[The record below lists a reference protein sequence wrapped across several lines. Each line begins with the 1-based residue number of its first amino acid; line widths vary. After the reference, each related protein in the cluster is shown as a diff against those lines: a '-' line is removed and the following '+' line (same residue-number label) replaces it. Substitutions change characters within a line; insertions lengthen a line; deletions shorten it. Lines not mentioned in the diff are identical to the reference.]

1 MSSQLTHMPVETERV
16 TLRLPVQDLAA
27 LDAFV
32 ETGQFMNR
40 SDVIRAAIK
49 DFVRSRAKEV
59 QEGVDAHKV
68 LIESVGKANDLK
80 TLREEFAAR
89 IEQLEELKKLLK

>member
-1 MSSQLTHMPVETERV
+1 MPVETERV
-16 TLRLPVQDLAA
+16 TLRLPVTDLAA
-27 LDAFV
+27 LDIFV

-59 QEGVDAHKV
+59 QEGMDAHKT
-68 LIESVGKANDLK
+68 LIESAGKARDLK
-80 TLREEFAAR
+80 ALREEFAER
-89 IEQLEELKKLLK
+89 IAQLEELKKLLQ

>member
-1 MSSQLTHMPVETERV
+1 MPTETERV
-16 TLRLPVQDLAA
+16 TLRLPVTDLAA
-27 LDAFV
+27 LDIFV

-59 QEGVDAHKV
+59 REGVDAHRTLV
-68 LIESVGKANDLK
+68 ESRHQAHDLK
-80 TLREEFAAR
+80 ALREEFAAKM
-89 IEQLEELKKLLK
+89 EELKALQDRLK

>member
-1 MSSQLTHMPVETERV
+1 MPADTERV

-59 QEGVDAHKV
+59 AEGVDAQKS
-68 LIESVGKANDLK
+68 LMESASEARKLKDLRDTFLAKIE
-80 TLREEFAAR
+80 E
-89 IEQLEELKKLLK
+89 LEEIKKQLM

>member
-1 MSSQLTHMPVETERV
+1 MPVETERV

-59 QEGVDAHKV
+59 QEGVDAQKS
-68 LIESVGKANDLK
+68 LIDSAAKAHQ
-80 TLREEFAAR
+80 LRELRETFLAK
-89 IEQLEELKKLLK
+89 IEELEELKKLLK

>member
-1 MSSQLTHMPVETERV
+1 MPVETERV
-16 TLRLPVQDLAA
+16 TLRLPVSDLAA

-32 ETGQFMNR
+32 EAGHFMNR

-59 QEGVDAHKV
+59 QEGVDAHKT
-68 LIESVGKANDLK
+68 LIDAAGKAQALK
-80 TLREEFAAR
+80 EMRETFLAR
-89 IEQLEELKKLLK
+89 MDALLEQEMRKALK

>member
-1 MSSQLTHMPVETERV
+1 MPIETERV
-16 TLRLPVQDLAA
+16 TLRLPVTDLAA
-27 LDAFV
+27 LDIFV

-59 QEGVDAHKV
+59 KEGIDAHKTLV
-68 LIESVGKANDLK
+68 ESRQNAHDLQAM
-80 TLREEFAAR
+80 REEFRAKM
-89 IEQLEELKKLLK
+89 EELQALAERLK

>member
-1 MSSQLTHMPVETERV
+1 MPVETERV
-16 TLRLPVQDLAA
+16 TLRLPVSDLAA

-32 ETGQFMNR
+32 ETGQYMNR

-59 QEGVDAHKV
+59 QEGVDAQ
-68 LIESVGKANDLK
+68 K
-80 TLREEFAAR
+80 TLINAAGEAMSLKELRETFLAKMGELEEF
-89 IEQLEELKKLLK
+89 KKLLK

>member
-1 MSSQLTHMPVETERV
+1 MPVETERV

-59 QEGVDAHKV
+59 AEGVDAQRT
-68 LIESVGKANDLK
+68 LINAAGEARSLK
-80 TLREEFAAR
+80 DMRETFLAK
-89 IEQLEELKKLLK
+89 LEELNELKKLLQ

>member
-1 MSSQLTHMPVETERV
+1 MPAETERV

-27 LDAFV
+27 LDIFV

-59 QEGVDAHKV
+59 RDGVDAHKT
-68 LIESVGKANDLK
+68 LMESAAQAQDLK
-80 TLREEFAAR
+80 AMREEFAAKM
-89 IEQLEELKKLLK
+89 EQLTELAKRMK

>member
-1 MSSQLTHMPVETERV
+1 MPVETERV
-16 TLRLPVQDLAA
+16 TLRLPVSDLAA

-59 QEGVDAHKV
+59 QEGVDAQKT
-68 LIESVGKANDLK
+68 LIDAAGRAAQLK
-80 TLREEFAAR
+80 ELREEFAAR
-89 IEQLEELKKLLK
+89 LSQLEDLKKLLQ

>member
-1 MSSQLTHMPVETERV
+1 MPVETERV
-16 TLRLPVQDLAA
+16 TLRLPVTDLAA

-40 SDVIRAAIK
+40 SDVIRAAIR

-59 QEGVDAHKV
+59 AEGVDAQRTLVEAAQRAEQVKEIRAM
-68 LIESVGKANDLK
+68 LRAKMDAEIE
-80 TLREEFAAR
+80 
-89 IEQLEELKKLLK
+89 EQLRKLL

>member
-1 MSSQLTHMPVETERV
+1 MPVETERV

-27 LDAFV
+27 LDVFV

-59 QEGVDAHKV
+59 QEGVDAQRV
-68 LIESVGKANDLK
+68 LMDAAGEAAKLK
-80 TLREEFAAR
+80 NLRETFLAK
-89 IEQLEELKKLLK
+89 IEELEELKKLLK

>member
-1 MSSQLTHMPVETERV
+1 MPVDTERV
-16 TLRLPVQDLAA
+16 TLRLPVTDLAA

-59 QEGVDAHKV
+59 KEGVDAHQT
-68 LIESVGKANDLK
+68 LIDAAGKAAALK
-80 TLREEFAAR
+80 ELRETFLAK
-89 IEQLEELKKLLK
+89 IEAQFEDELKKLK

>member
-1 MSSQLTHMPVETERV
+1 MPVETERV
-16 TLRLPVQDLAA
+16 TLRLPVNDLA
-27 LDAFV
+27 LIDVFV

-59 QEGVDAHKV
+59 QDG
-68 LIESVGKANDLK
+68 L
-80 TLREEFAAR
+80 AAR
-89 IEQLEELKKLLK
+89 KALLESSDQANQLDDLQSLIAEKVRAQVEEQLRQRLK

>member
-1 MSSQLTHMPVETERV
+1 MPVETERV
-16 TLRLPVQDLAA
+16 TLRLPVTDLAA
-27 LDAFV
+27 LDVFV

-59 QEGVDAHKV
+59 QEGVDAHKT
-68 LIESVGKANDLK
+68 LIESAQKANDLK
-80 TLREEFAAR
+80 ALREEFSERLA
-89 IEQLEELKKLLK
+89 QLEELKKLLK

>member
-1 MSSQLTHMPVETERV
+1 MPTETERV

-27 LDAFV
+27 LDIFV

-59 QEGVDAHKV
+59 QEGVDAHKT
-68 LIESVGKANDLK
+68 LIESARKADDLR
-80 TLREEFAAR
+80 TMREEFAAK
-89 IEQLEELKKLLK
+89 LEELQELSKRLK

>member
-1 MSSQLTHMPVETERV
+1 MPTETERV
-16 TLRLPVQDLAA
+16 TLRLPVSDLAA
-27 LDAFV
+27 LDIFV

-59 QEGVDAHKV
+59 KEGIDAHKTLV
-68 LIESVGKANDLK
+68 ESRQTAHDLK
-80 TLREEFAAR
+80 ALREEFAAKM
-89 IEQLEELKKLLK
+89 EQLTELSKRLQ

>member
-1 MSSQLTHMPVETERV
+1 MPIETERV
-16 TLRLPVQDLAA
+16 TLRLPVTDLAA
-27 LDAFV
+27 LDIFV

-59 QEGVDAHKV
+59 ADGVDAQKV
-68 LIESVGKANDLK
+68 LMDAADEATKLRR
-80 TLREEFAAR
+80 LRETFLAKYE
-89 IEQLEELKKLLK
+89 ELEEMAKKLK

>member
-1 MSSQLTHMPVETERV
+1 MPLETERV

-59 QEGVDAHKV
+59 QEGVDAQKV
-68 LIESVGKANDLK
+68 LIDAAADAAKLK
-80 TLREEFAAR
+80 SLRETFLAK
-89 IEQLEELKKLLK
+89 IEELEEMKKLLK

>member
-1 MSSQLTHMPVETERV
+1 MPTETERV
-16 TLRLPVQDLAA
+16 TLRLPVGDLAA
-27 LDAFV
+27 LDIFV

-59 QEGVDAHKV
+59 KEGVDAHKTLV
-68 LIESVGKANDLK
+68 ESAQQAQDLK
-80 TLREEFAAR
+80 ALREEFVAKM
-89 IEQLEELKKLLK
+89 EQLQELANRLK